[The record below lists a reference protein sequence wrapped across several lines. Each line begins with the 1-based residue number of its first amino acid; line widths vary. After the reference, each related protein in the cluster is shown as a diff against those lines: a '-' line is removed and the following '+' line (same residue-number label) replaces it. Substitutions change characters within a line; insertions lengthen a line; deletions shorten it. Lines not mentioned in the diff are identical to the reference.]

1 VRGRGALA
9 VVGVFAVL
17 AGVACRSAPVEEH
30 KEAPPPAA
38 VTCEAARAG
47 EIEEVIEVVGQIAPP
62 PAADAVLS
70 SPVAGRVAQVT
81 VEEGD
86 RVKGGAL
93 LAIVEDPALPA
104 GTIEA
109 RAQVAS
115 AQAAKDVA
123 QLELARQTRLVETG
137 IGARR
142 ELDEARAKAATAAA
156 ELDAAHAREGLAN
169 RQLARRELRAPHDGI
184 VLHLWRRAGESVDG
198 TTATPIVEI
207 ADLAVLELRAQ
218 VPPRALVALREG
230 QAAAVS
236 VLGVDAAIAAKV
248 ARVAP
253 AVDPATLLGTVRV
266 ELAGAA
272 RIPVGSAATGRIVV
286 GAHRGLAVPAQA
298 LRRSITGAD
307 EVVACDGDT
316 ARVRAVTVGQRG
328 PQTVEIAAGLA
339 AGDRIVV
346 DHVLGL
352 EEGQAIAPAARGSA
366 GPR

>member
-1 VRGRGALA
+1 MRASASAAVAALA
-9 VVGVFAVL
+9 AL
-17 AGVACRSAPVEEH
+17 AAHACRSAPEAEH

-38 VTCEAARAG
+38 VTCEPVAAG
-47 EIEEVIEVVGQIAPP
+47 DLEEAVEVVGQIAPP

-70 SPVAGRVAQVT
+70 SPVAGRIALVA

-86 RVKGGAL
+86 RVKGGGL

-109 RAQVAS
+109 RAQVAA
-115 AQAAKDVA
+115 AQAASDAA
-123 QLELARQTRLVETG
+123 QTELARQTRLVETG

-142 ELDEARAKAATAAA
+142 DQDEARAKAATAAA
-156 ELDAAHAREGLAN
+156 ELEVARAREGLAN
-169 RQLARRELRAPHDGI
+169 RQLARRELRAPRDGV
-184 VLHLWRRAGESVDG
+184 VLHLWRRTGESVDG
-198 TTATPIVEI
+198 TTATPIVEV

-218 VPPRALVALREG
+218 VPPRALVALHEG
-230 QAAAVS
+230 QPAAVS
-236 VLGVDAAIAAKV
+236 VLGIDGALAGKV
-248 ARVAP
+248 VRVAP
-253 AVDPATLLGTVRV
+253 AVDPATLLGTVRI
-266 ELAGAA
+266 ELLVAA
-272 RIPVGSAATGRIVV
+272 RIPVGSAATGRIVT
-286 GAHRGLAVPAQA
+286 GTHRGLAVPAQA

-307 EVVACDGDT
+307 ELVVCDGET

-328 PQTVEIAAGLA
+328 GATAEIAAGLA

>member
-1 VRGRGALA
+1 VRGRRAGIRVAAAAAAALA
-9 VVGVFAVL
+9 
-17 AGVACRSAPVEEH
+17 CRGAPEEEH
-30 KEAPPPAA
+30 REEAPPAA
-38 VTCEAARAG
+38 VTCEVALAG
-47 EIEEVIEVVGQIAPP
+47 DVEEVVEVVGQIAPP
-62 PAADAVLS
+62 PAADAILS
-70 SPVAGRVAQVT
+70 SPVAGRVGQVT

-86 RVKGGAL
+86 RVKAGAL

-115 AQAAKDVA
+115 AQAAREAAD
-123 QLELARQTRLVETG
+123 LELARQTRLVGAG

-142 ELDEARAKAATAAA
+142 ELDEARTKAATTTA
-156 ELDAAHAREGLAN
+156 ELDAARAREGLAN
-169 RQLARRELRAPHDGI
+169 RQLARRELRAPRGGI

-198 TTATPIVEI
+198 TSATPIVEI

-218 VPPRALVALREG
+218 VPPRALMALREG

-236 VLGVDAAIAAKV
+236 AAGVDAPIAAKV

-272 RIPVGSAATGRIVV
+272 RLPVGSAATARIVV
-286 GAHRGLAVPAQA
+286 GTHRGLAVPAQA
-298 LRRSITGAD
+298 LRRSLTGAD
-307 EVVACDGDT
+307 ELVVCDGAT

-328 PQTVEIAAGLA
+328 TTVVEIAQGLA
-339 AGDRIVV
+339 DGERIVV

-352 EEGQAIAPAARGSA
+352 EEGQALAPAARGSA